1 LAGLSAAPSCA
12 APSAGCCAGS
22 DAFHEKIPRREAG
35 DFFVAGGVVQRNSR
49 IRMMRGIG
57 IPISQSKMGMGFSFQ
72 VEDE

>member
-1 LAGLSAAPSCA
+1 MKKSPATKRG
-12 APSAGCCAGS
+12 
-22 DAFHEKIPRREAG
+22 I
-35 DFFVAGGVVQRNSR
+35 FFVAGGVVQRNSR